1 MSSSRDS
8 SISVAQRC
16 NLQEGTRKSFS
27 HSDLGHFFPQVC
39 VCGGGGSILPHLH
52 QPSCFFKSSLTL

>member
-27 HSDLGHFFPQVC
+27 HSDLGHFFPQVYRGEKM
-39 VCGGGGSILPHLH
+39 VHPTPPPPAFLL
-52 QPSCFFKSSLTL
+52 L

>member
-27 HSDLGHFFPQVC
+27 HSDLGHFFPQVW
-39 VCGGGGSILPHLH
+39 GGGV
-52 QPSCFFKSSLTL
+52 

>member
-27 HSDLGHFFPQVC
+27 HSDLGHFFPQVW
-39 VCGGGGSILPHLH
+39 GGGEWSILPHLH